1 MKARMSKKGRP
12 SFSLVRF
19 TAIAVLTTNLAASP
33 AFANYQAAQQL
44 MARRDYV
51 GAAAQYFQSYSTP
64 KSGQEK
70 VFSEWGLGVSLKS
83 LGFYYSAS
91 KFFSNIVRRGP
102 GPNNPYFRRALV
114 ELATINGT
122 VALGHTH
129 IMQLV
134 KGAGVAPENIPG
146 QARGFY
152 FYYIG
157 SEAFN
162 QQKFERAADFLKR
175 VPSGST
181 YYAKAQFHLGV
192 IANRAGAHSR
202 AISHFES
209 ARSGS
214 GADAWVKEQANL
226 NIARVHYET
235 KSFAQS
241 LRHYALIPRESD
253 NWLQAIFESAW
264 AFFLMAKHN
273 NVLGNIHTLHSPF
286 FDTRFFPESYILQ
299 SITYLRLCRYE
310 KVDESLAG
318 FKDRYKPVF
327 KDLANLLGDYKSK
340 ENDMFKLIYDY
351 RSGSLNSY
359 KNAWSILDAL
369 SRSDAFKESSRA
381 FRYSDAE
388 IARLNGMGGKWGS
401 TGLTEDLKDFLNKKK
416 QVAKADS
423 GKKLYDQAAANFEYL
438 RTLSNQTKLINADR
452 LEGSIDSIRRNLN
465 VTQAND
471 RKVFIG
477 GLQPLEIDQQLEY
490 WPFIGEYWEDELGYY
505 VYNIDDAC
513 GMQKSKGGAGKK

>member
-1 MKARMSKKGRP
+1 MTRHVLGELLLSWRP
-12 SFSLVRF
+12 LKSA
-19 TAIAVLTTNLAASP
+19 AIVLAVFGVVSSP
-33 AFANYQAAQQL
+33 ALANYQTAQQL

-51 GAAAQYFQSYSTP
+51 GAAAQYFQAYSTP

-70 VFSEWGLGVSLKS
+70 IFSEWGLGVSLKS

-129 IMQLV
+129 IIQLV
-134 KGAGVAPENIPG
+134 RGAGVAPENIPG

-162 QQKFERAADFLKR
+162 QQKFERAADFLKK
-175 VPSGST
+175 VPSGSA

-202 AISHFES
+202 AISYFES

-235 KSFAQS
+235 KSFSQA
-241 LRHYALIPRESD
+241 LRYYAEIPRESD

-286 FDTRFFPESYILQ
+286 FETRFFPESYILQ

-310 KVDESLAG
+310 KVDESLGG
-318 FKDRYKPVF
+318 FKERYKPVF
-327 KDLANLLGDYKSK
+327 KDLANLLSDYKTK
-340 ENDMFKLIYDY
+340 ENDMFKLVYDY
-351 RSGSLNSY
+351 RSGSLNRY
-359 KNAWSILDAL
+359 KSAWSILDSL
-369 SRSDAFKESSRA
+369 SRSDAYKESSRA

-416 QVAKADS
+416 QVARADS
-423 GKKLYDQAAANFEYL
+423 GKKLYDQAAASFEYL

-490 WPFIGEYWEDELGYY
+490 WPFDGEYWEDELGYY

-513 GMQKSKGGAGKK
+513 GMQKGKAGAGKK